1 MSSNPGLSDS
11 ARTAQTLAP
20 FLAPFSAGSLTSR
33 NRFAMAPMTMRR
45 SPGGVPAQWSV
56 DHYRA
61 VAAGG
66 IGLIITEGTVV
77 RDPAASSSGAIP
89 RFFGADA
96 GAGWRTVVEAVH
108 AEGAAIIP
116 QLWHMGALRGGEPEH
131 NPGVPS
137 KSPSGRD
144 LDGAPLGT
152 ELTTAELDSIIAD
165 FAESAALAKE
175 WGFDGLE
182 LHGAHGYLLDEFVW
196 RPTNL
201 RADRFGPVTGSR
213 TAFPAEVVKA
223 VRAAVGPDF
232 TVVYR
237 FSQWKSGHYD
247 ARIADDPAELEGF
260 LRPLLDAGV
269 DVFHPSTRRH
279 WQPGFASDDPRL
291 GLAGWVKK
299 ITGGPVIAVG
309 SVGVDTEFG
318 PGGAQLAESD
328 GDRLRLLAEQFDRGE
343 FDVIALGR
351 ALLGDPAWVVKATTG
366 RSADI
371 LPYRPN

>member
-1 MSSNPGLSDS
+1 MPAFSESDAAAT
-11 ARTAQTLAP
+11 ARTLAP
-20 FLAPFSAGSLTSR
+20 LLVPYSVAGLTLR

-45 SPGGVPAQWSV
+45 SPGGVPGSWSV

-66 IGLIITEGTVV
+66 TGLIITEGTVV
-77 RDPAASSSGAIP
+77 RDPASSSSSRVP
-89 RFFGADA
+89 RFFGQDA
-96 GAGWRTVVEAVH
+96 GAGWRAVVDAVH

-116 QLWHMGALRGGEPEH
+116 QLWHNGVLRGTDSDC
-131 NPGVPS
+131 NPDVPS
-137 KSPSGRD
+137 RSPSGVD
-144 LDGAPLGT
+144 LNGERVGA
-152 ELTTAELDSIIAD
+152 ELTTAEIDSIIAD

-182 LHGAHGYLLDEFVW
+182 LHGAHGYLLDEFLW
-196 RPTNL
+196 RTTNL
-201 RADRFGPVTGSR
+201 RTDRYGAGAR

-223 VRAAVGPDF
+223 VRSAVGPDF
-232 TVVYR
+232 AIVYR

-247 ARIADDPAELEGF
+247 ARIADSPAELEAF

-279 WQPGFASDDPRL
+279 WLPEFTADDPRL

-299 ITGGPVIAVG
+299 IAGAPVVAVG
-309 SVGVDTEFG
+309 SVGVDTEFH
-318 PGGAQLAESD
+318 SD
-328 GDRLRLLAEQFDRGE
+328 GSPLADSQTERLRLLAEQFDRGE

-351 ALLGDPAWVVKATTG
+351 ALLGDPAWVAKATAG
-366 RSADI
+366 RADTI
-371 LPYRPN
+371 TPYAG